1 MARKRYRAS
10 AARKG
15 SRLAHRWGVYLVA
28 ATLLLLGVAGVS
40 SQLLSASATPEPA
53 VSDALSAVPLPANG
67 EVVGNA
73 PAGDDGARTLNL
85 YGGGMRPL
93 VEERDGVQTLNIY
106 GPGGRIIAQ
115 VVRYGQGSEE
125 VRYLLTDHLG
135 STRVV
140 LDAEGNAVA
149 RYEYAP
155 HGETTAA
162 GTAAGEVRYRYTGHP
177 YDEEQGVYE
186 TPARGYDPTLGRFLS
201 VDPQRETG
209 SPYTYVT
216 NNPVLYKDPNGKG
229 RVGTTIT
236 PQIRNLAKKLAA
248 ETFEFESNSRLMWK
262 INDPAV
268 KEWFVAFEGLYK
280 QSPRLFD
287 YFVNKIIH
295 IEEVP
300 NGDVLSLRETFWE
313 LRGAAPKLPRVNAE
327 RRVKIMSNM
336 KEWRRGVGRHHAYEE
351 QQPRVLTN
359 EFKGDRDAYYRST
372 QALDGLRGATGSD
385 ESGPTAKKG
394 YGYGNCEVVAHC
406 IAGQIA
412 ETDPEVNVEVFK
424 ARRSIDHAFAV
435 VGRDPTTNASKP
447 MTWNKSAMIVD
458 GWNNLVEPA
467 QEYYAQGRNTEF
479 FDPKISLEVLFTF
492 K

>member
-1 MARKRYRAS
+1 M
-10 AARKG
+10 
-15 SRLAHRWGVYLVA
+15 
-28 ATLLLLGVAGVS
+28 
-40 SQLLSASATPEPA
+40 
-53 VSDALSAVPLPANG
+53 
-67 EVVGNA
+67 
-73 PAGDDGARTLNL
+73 
-85 YGGGMRPL
+85 
-93 VEERDGVQTLNIY
+93 QTLNIY

-115 VVRYGQGSEE
+115 VVRDGQGSEE

-140 LDAEGNAVA
+140 VDAEGNAVA

-155 HGETTAA
+155 HGETTVA
-162 GTAAGEVRYRYTGHP
+162 GTVAGEVRYRYTGHP
-177 YDEEQGVYE
+177 YDEGQEVYE
-186 TPARGYDPTLGRFLS
+186 TPARVYDPTLGRFLS

-268 KEWFVAFEGLYK
+268 KEWFDGFEGLYPK
-280 QSPRLFD
+280 FRYLFEYYAD
-287 YFVNKIIH
+287 KITPS
-295 IEEVP
+295 EEVP
-300 NGDVLSLRETFWE
+300 NGDVLSLRETFGE
-313 LRGAAPKLPRVNAE
+313 LRGELPHLPRVNAE
-327 RRVKIMSNM
+327 QRVKIMSNM
-336 KEWRRGVGRHHAYEE
+336 KEWRRGVGRHHAHKERE
-351 QQPRVLTN
+351 PRVFTD
-359 EFKGDRDAYYRST
+359 EFKGDWDAYYRST
-372 QALDGLRGATGSD
+372 QALDALRGATGSD

-394 YGYGNCEVVAHC
+394 YGNCGVVAKC

-424 ARRSIDHAFAV
+424 VGQSIGHEFAV
-435 VGRDPTTNASKP
+435 VGRDPTTDASKP
-447 MTWNKSAMIVD
+447 MTWNKSAIIVD

-467 QEYYAQGRNTEF
+467 QEYYAKGRNTEF
-479 FDPKISLEVLFTF
+479 FDINFRLEVFFTF